1 MGLTTRDLVVIRY
14 LEKKFLLNAEIL
26 SRLVYWTGNEKYS
39 LNASRRRLKAMHDLK
54 QIKRVRKY
62 VGQSYVYYLGKAP
75 SKIEHRLMISDFLS
89 QLSKNGFEIL
99 LDETEVEFKGLEEG
113 YRVRPDALVT
123 FKYQDKTY
131 QLLVEVDLTKPFSN
145 GEAYKKILNDK
156 RSGEL
161 SSILRHPLVIVSVCD
176 KEPEGVSCIW
186 IKPDWSNFYNFTAL
200 FEK

>member
-14 LEKKFLLNAEIL
+14 LEKNFLLNAEIL

-54 QIKRVRKY
+54 QIKRVREF

-89 QLSKNGFEIL
+89 QLNKHGFEIV
-99 LDETEVEFKGLEEG
+99 LDETEVEFKALEEG
-113 YRVRPDALVT
+113 YRIRPDILVT

-131 QLLVEVDLTKPFSN
+131 QALVEVDLTKSFTHA
-145 GEAYKKILNDK
+145 ETYKKILADK
-156 RSGEL
+156 RNGEL
-161 SSILRHPLVIVSVCD
+161 SRILKHPLAIVSVCD
-176 KEPEGVSCIW
+176 KKPEGISCVW
-186 IKPDWSNFYNFTAL
+186 VKPDWSNFSNFTSV
-200 FEK
+200 F

>member
-14 LEKKFLLNAEIL
+14 LEKRFLLNAEIL

-113 YRVRPDALVT
+113 YRIRPDALVT

-145 GEAYKKILNDK
+145 GEAYKKILAGK

-161 SSILRHPLVIVSVCD
+161 SSILRHPLAVVSVCD
-176 KEPEGVSCIW
+176 EEPEGVECVW
-186 IKPDWSNFYNFTAL
+186 IKTDWSNFYNFTAL